1 MKSPIQFLLHCRQII
16 VEIAVWVWD
25 RKHFIPVVVRTDL
38 NMLVVG
44 VRLNEVYKFKLKPAR
59 QTLYL
64 LTLVCWVR
72 IVNCYKYERLTS
84 CCLK

>member
-25 RKHFIPVVVRTDL
+25 RKHFIHVVVRTDL

-64 LTLVCWVR
+64 LTFVDGVR
-72 IVNCYKYERLTS
+72 IINRYKYE
-84 CCLK
+84 

>member
-1 MKSPIQFLLHCRQII
+1 MTLRVWYKK
-16 VEIAVWVWD
+16 AVI
-25 RKHFIPVVVRTDL
+25 HIVVRTDL

-44 VRLNEVYKFKLKPAR
+44 VWLDEVREFKLKPAR

-64 LTLVCWVR
+64 SALVYGVR
-72 IVNCYKYERLTS
+72 IINCYKYERLTS